1 MNGATLSGAW
11 RIYVRAVAF
20 GLVVMFTVG
29 AAGHLIPSA
38 VSWMLRVTPAFSLL
52 TTAMV
57 LVPYIATGGR
67 SFLLWAAV
75 GYAFALLLDV
85 AGLSYAG
92 MVGQFEFGE
101 TLGWKWRGVPLLVG
115 VNWMMVLNGAVCA
128 AGRVIPPEADKWR
141 RPAVALL
148 AGLIL
153 VVFDLLM
160 EPAAARLDY
169 WHWAEGFAP
178 VRNYVMIFISAVLF
192 AAFHPRQNQTACDLG
207 TTGRLAGIYVGLQM
221 AFFLVL
227 LAGWRWL
234 G

>member
-1 MNGATLSGAW
+1 MNIAPLPSAW

-20 GLVVMFTVG
+20 GLVVIFTVG

-38 VSWMLRVTPAFSLL
+38 LPWMLRVTAGFTVL
-52 TTAMV
+52 TSI
-57 LVPYIATGGR
+57 LVIAPSVAAGGWQ
-67 SFLLWAAV
+67 FVLWAVAAY
-75 GYAFALLLDV
+75 GFTLLLDLAGASSV
-85 AGLSYAG
+85 AVLGKYTY
-92 MVGQFEFGE
+92 GE
-101 TLGWKWRGVPLLVG
+101 TLGWKWHGVPLLAG
-115 VNWMMVLNGAVCA
+115 INWMMVLNGAVCL

-160 EPAAARLDY
+160 EPVAARLDY